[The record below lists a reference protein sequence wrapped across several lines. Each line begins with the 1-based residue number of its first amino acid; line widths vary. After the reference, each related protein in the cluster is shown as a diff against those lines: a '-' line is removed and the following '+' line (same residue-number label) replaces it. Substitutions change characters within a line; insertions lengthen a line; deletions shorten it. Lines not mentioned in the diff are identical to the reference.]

1 MKKMFA
7 ILALLAVGLK
17 LTAQTKKPNVLWILT
32 DDQRV
37 DSNGYY
43 NKITTGKK
51 DSPLGYIESPN
62 LDALAKEGVVFT
74 NFYCNSPACAPSRGS
89 MVTGKYP
96 HHAGIYGFE
105 KTHNQVDY
113 FNKTIPEAMSDNGYQ
128 TAMFGKKGYY
138 IFNRDKKGRV
148 RGFPNFYNQSVMANE
163 LRRNKNTT
171 DWDNSTVAGMVDG
184 KYTKKD
190 SRVNFYY
197 PNGVHKSFSR
207 TNKIS
212 ADEKKLKKQVEEEL
226 DILYA
231 YTRSSSDLIIGG
243 VNSMP
248 SDKTL
253 DGNITR
259 EFLDY
264 LKNENKTYQS
274 PVGKKMQG
282 VDSSKPFFT
291 SLSYHFPH
299 TPVMPPKE
307 FRDRFKGK
315 KYKIPAFSKSELK
328 KLPPQLQKLYSKGKI
343 DDLTESEKQ
352 QAIRDYYAFCAYGDA
367 QIGKAVKA
375 FKAYS
380 KKHHQEYVILYVCG
394 DHGWQLGEQ
403 GIETKFSPWETS
415 NHTSAIVVASDQKK
429 YPAGQ
434 VYKGFAEYVDIMPTI
449 LAAGGVDVNSKE
461 FSFLDGYDLGEV
473 LTNKQL
479 KREYVIAELNHVIGP
494 RAYLRTK
501 DFAFSMRTR
510 EKNQKAS
517 NKLPPNKNVMWGLEA
532 PRNKVEM
539 ALYDL
544 RVDPK
549 ERNNVANEKEYV
561 ALADWFRTKLGNI
574 VLGDGRI
581 ESNWQQ
587 KNDYNRTTFALGSDD
602 KKANIPKKIIP
613 KVK

>member
-1 MKKMFA
+1 MVWICTSLQ
-7 ILALLAVGLK
+7 ILA
-17 LTAQTKKPNVLWILT
+17 QQKKPNILWILT

-43 NKITTGKK
+43 NQITTGKK
-51 DSPLGYIESPN
+51 DSPLGYVSSPN
-62 LDALAKEGVVFT
+62 LDALAKEGTVFT
-74 NFYCNSPACAPSRGS
+74 NFYCNSPACAPSRAS
-89 MVTGKYP
+89 IVTGKYP

-113 FNKTIPEAMSDNGYQ
+113 FNKTLPEVMEDSGYQ
-128 TAMFGKKGYY
+128 TSMFGKKGYY
-138 IFNRDKKGRV
+138 IFNRDKKGKI
-148 RGFPNFYNQSVMANE
+148 RGFPNFYNQMVMANE

-171 DWDNSTVAGMVDG
+171 DWDNSTVAGTVDG
-184 KYTKKD
+184 KYTKLD

-207 TNKIS
+207 TDKITTN
-212 ADEKKLKKQVEEEL
+212 EKKVKEEVEKEL

-243 VNSMP
+243 QNSMP
-248 SDKTL
+248 AGKTL

-264 LKNENKTYQS
+264 LKNENKSYQS

-307 FRDRFKGK
+307 FRDQFKGK
-315 KYKIPAFSKSELK
+315 KYKVPVFSKEELK
-328 KLPPQLQKLYSKGKI
+328 KLPPQLKKLYSKGKI
-343 DDLTESEKQ
+343 DALTAEEKQ

-375 FKAYS
+375 FKDYS
-380 KKHHQEYVILYVCG
+380 KKHQQEYVIFYVCG

-415 NHTSAIVVASDQKK
+415 NHTSAIVVSSDYTK
-429 YPAGQ
+429 YPAGK
-434 VYKGFAEYVDIMPTI
+434 VYKGFVEYVDIMPTI
-449 LAAGGVDVNSKE
+449 LAAGGVDVNAKE
-461 FSFLDGYDLGEV
+461 FDFLDGYNLAEV
-473 LTNKQL
+473 LINQEKN
-479 KREYVIAELNHVIGP
+479 RDYVIAELNHVIGP

-510 EKNQKAS
+510 ETNQKAS
-517 NKLPPNKNVMWGLEA
+517 NKFAPNKNIKWGLEA
-532 PRNKVEM
+532 PRDKVEM

-544 RVDPK
+544 RIDPS
-549 ERNNVANEKEYV
+549 ERNNVANDKEYIK
-561 ALADWFRTKLGNI
+561 LADWLRNKLGNI

-581 ESNWQQ
+581 ETNWQQ
-587 KNDYNRTTFALGSDD
+587 KNDYNRTTFALGADD
-602 KKANIPKKIIP
+602 KKAVIPKNLIP